1 MAGCIK
7 KNDGLDFIKKTFH
20 SSPSRMYGGLCFH
33 GNQFGGPNVCVIFHV
48 QLGPPSARF
57 LPITKCKEDS
67 PQPLVICTSIR
78 LTHLF
83 SSWTSLFSKVEVCVT
98 KKKRRK
104 LWDTEKE
111 ITLTIEFCTKKCHI
125 HQDNKNWSPTFCFLQ
140 EKVCTLTCSILE
152 KVRSQFV
159 VKKKSNNFSVVTQ
172 FDSFF
177 FSHSTVDCTH

>member
-33 GNQFGGPNVCVIFHV
+33 GNQFGGPNVCLIFHV

-57 LPITKCKEDS
+57 PPITKCKEAS

-98 KKKRRK
+98 KKKNYE
-104 LWDTEKE
+104 T
-111 ITLTIEFCTKKCHI
+111 
-125 HQDNKNWSPTFCFLQ
+125 Q
-140 EKVCTLTCSILE
+140 
-152 KVRSQFV
+152 
-159 VKKKSNNFSVVTQ
+159 KKKSHWQLNFALRSVIYIKIIKTGAQLFAFYKKKFVL
-172 FDSFF
+172 
-177 FSHSTVDCTH
+177 